1 MIRIRLSFAL
11 AAPAL
16 LLACSKEPAPTPAAS
31 ETAASAAPVP
41 TVTPPPP
48 ALAIE
53 SEGLRLVDPQ
63 SGSARPL
70 PFGTEWQD
78 ALKALAFL
86 GTPRMGHMD
95 ECGAGPLEYAK
106 WKNGFTLY
114 SQQGAFMGWFADT
127 QAAGKLSTMSGI
139 GPGST
144 RAELESTYAA
154 EVFESTL
161 GTEFMAGDMS
171 GLLDGTGKQ
180 AKITALWAGLSCN
193 FT

>member
-1 MIRIRLSFAL
+1 MRRIVLLF
-11 AAPAL
+11 APAVL
-16 LLACSKEPAPTPAAS
+16 FACGKEPAPPPAPSGDIASATPAPA
-31 ETAASAAPVP
+31 
-41 TVTPPPP
+41 VTPTPP
-48 ALAIE
+48 ALAID

-70 PFGTEWQD
+70 PFGTEWPD

-86 GTPRMGHMD
+86 GAPRIGHMD
-95 ECGAGPLEYAK
+95 ECGAGPLDYAK
-106 WKNGFTLY
+106 WDNGFTLY
-114 SQQGAFMGWFADT
+114 AQQGAFLGWFVDT

-144 RAELESTYAA
+144 RAELESAYAA

-193 FT
+193 FR

>member
-1 MIRIRLSFAL
+1 MMRTCKLLLF

-16 LLACSKEPAPTPAAS
+16 LLACSKEPAPAPAPSGDTAFAAPAPAA
-31 ETAASAAPVP
+31 
-41 TVTPPPP
+41 TPSPP
-48 ALAIE
+48 ALAID

-70 PFGTEWQD
+70 PFGTEWPD
-78 ALKALAFL
+78 TLKALAFL
-86 GTPRMGHMD
+86 GTPRTGHMD

-106 WKNGFTLY
+106 WENGFTLY

-127 QAAGKLSTMSGI
+127 QATGKLSTMSGI

-144 RAELESTYAA
+144 RTELESAYTA